1 MLAEEREYEVASHFA
16 EALLYEKEM
25 EICVQSWC
33 K

>member
-1 MLAEEREYEVASHFA
+1 MWVEEREYEVAWQFS

-25 EICVQSWC
+25 EMCAQSWC